1 MGACNAAWGVG
12 KSGQARTATRLATL
26 ALTVENTPTV
36 HGDQR
41 LSLTFLFI
49 LFPLFALNVLW
60 HHFFIAVYFL
70 KDHAYGSVWTG
81 LDHRPPT
88 ESLLHIDERWGAVRL
103 RISDA

>member
-1 MGACNAAWGVG
+1 MGRGEKRPSAHRH
-12 KSGQARTATRLATL
+12 QARHSRAHRRKH
-26 ALTVENTPTV
+26 PTV